1 MPDES
6 ETKHPLT
13 SQVANYGNL
22 VLKKK
27 GQGFMKKIK

>member
-6 ETKHPLT
+6 VTKHPLT

-22 VLKKK
+22 VLKEK
-27 GQGFMKKIK
+27 GPGLYEKN